1 VGESSLLKEGEDMDG
16 AVLPRDDSLPLEEGK
31 AMDGALLPQDESL
44 PLGMAVLPQ

>member
-1 VGESSLLKEGEDMDG
+1 MDG